1 MNYWIASIFTTIIVV
16 GVLAWVVYSRN
27 KFRPLNR
34 RFPIFA
40 LNLILWSISVILVM
54 ASNNIVYSVFFIKV
68 ASIFGAFLPSSFI
81 FFASGFEVPSDGK
94 EPEQLKKMQLLFFIS
109 ALIASLCVLH
119 PEFIEK
125 VIVREKI
132 LNNLPGPDVVYGWP
146 FFVFSGIIIFSMFF
160 GLRYLYRLMRK
171 KTGAEKVE
179 IQYIFFSIF
188 AGTIFAIGTVII
200 PPLFG
205 NTTYSRFGPFSSII
219 MCSIIAYAIARY
231 KIMNISVVVE
241 KMFVFGSLTTAL
253 IVIYLFLLL
262 FLNNFV
268 RVFSSSGSM
277 IPVIISSFIIA
288 VSFSPLKEFI
298 TNLARTK
305 IFHQQYNLDKITL
318 QMRFLTDRFSNLE
331 EGISAM
337 IEVLQKEIDLEK
349 EPVFIINTDDV
360 SIKRAFS
367 ILQRSKQWQVEFK
380 KECPILKLLESEPC
394 IHYKDELLRFA
405 SKPLMG
411 NAISEMNAYDSSVI
425 IPLVVRNKLM
435 GGVLLG
441 GKQGGLSFLELD
453 KKILDTFS
461 IYIGIFIETMQLTTN
476 LKESQMYQ
484 HFLLENL
491 PSGVIA
497 VNNQGSVIV
506 FNQAAEKISGIKK
519 KDVIG
524 GNFETVI
531 PESFRGLFAELLKQ
545 NIEIN
550 NKDLILSKNGNA
562 IPLRI
567 SGSRFYS
574 IDGSLLGAQVI
585 FSDISQLKMLQY
597 QAERNERLASLG
609 ILAGGIAHEIRNPLV
624 ALKTFS
630 QLLPERFADDKFR
643 SDYLKVVIPEIDRIN
658 HLIEQLLVFAKPRP
672 PRMEEF
678 DLISVIESTIL
689 LVSNQEKFRNINIQT
704 NFNSKGIKIR
714 ADSEKIKQA
723 LLNLL
728 FNAAEAID
736 KKGGVINIS
745 VSENEGKSIIEIMD
759 NGSGIS
765 SENINKIFDP
775 LFTTKPYGTG
785 LGLSIV
791 NEIIAQHNG
800 RIYIESQDGQG
811 TRVIIYLPLNTG
823 VFQ

>member
-1 MNYWIASIFTTIIVV
+1 
-16 GVLAWVVYSRN
+16 
-27 KFRPLNR
+27 
-34 RFPIFA
+34 
-40 LNLILWSISVILVM
+40 
-54 ASNNIVYSVFFIKV
+54 
-68 ASIFGAFLPSSFI
+68 
-81 FFASGFEVPSDGK
+81 
-94 EPEQLKKMQLLFFIS
+94 
-109 ALIASLCVLH
+109 
-119 PEFIEK
+119 
-125 VIVREKI
+125 
-132 LNNLPGPDVVYGWP
+132 
-146 FFVFSGIIIFSMFF
+146 
-160 GLRYLYRLMRK
+160 
-171 KTGAEKVE
+171 
-179 IQYIFFSIF
+179 
-188 AGTIFAIGTVII
+188 
-200 PPLFG
+200 
-205 NTTYSRFGPFSSII
+205 
-219 MCSIIAYAIARY
+219 
-231 KIMNISVVVE
+231 
-241 KMFVFGSLTTAL
+241 
-253 IVIYLFLLL
+253 
-262 FLNNFV
+262 
-268 RVFSSSGSM
+268 
-277 IPVIISSFIIA
+277 
-288 VSFSPLKEFI
+288 
-298 TNLARTK
+298 
-305 IFHQQYNLDKITL
+305 
-318 QMRFLTDRFSNLE
+318 
-331 EGISAM
+331 
-337 IEVLQKEIDLEK
+337 
-349 EPVFIINTDDV
+349 
-360 SIKRAFS
+360 
-367 ILQRSKQWQVEFK
+367 
-380 KECPILKLLESEPC
+380 
-394 IHYKDELLRFA
+394 
-405 SKPLMG
+405 
-411 NAISEMNAYDSSVI
+411 
-425 IPLVVRNKLM
+425 
-435 GGVLLG
+435 
-441 GKQGGLSFLELD
+441 
-453 KKILDTFS
+453 
-461 IYIGIFIETMQLTTN
+461 
-476 LKESQMYQ
+476 
-484 HFLLENL
+484 
-491 PSGVIA
+491 
-497 VNNQGSVIV
+497 
-506 FNQAAEKISGIKK
+506 GIKK

>member
-1 MNYWIASIFTTIIVV
+1 MF
-16 GVLAWVVYSRN
+16 
-27 KFRPLNR
+27 
-34 RFPIFA
+34 
-40 LNLILWSISVILVM
+40 LIR
-54 ASNNIVYSVFFIKV
+54 
-68 ASIFGAFLPSSFI
+68 
-81 FFASGFEVPSDGK
+81 
-94 EPEQLKKMQLLFFIS
+94 QQKKYQ
-109 ALIASLCVLH
+109 
-119 PEFIEK
+119 
-125 VIVREKI
+125 
-132 LNNLPGPDVVYGWP
+132 
-146 FFVFSGIIIFSMFF
+146 
-160 GLRYLYRLMRK
+160 
-171 KTGAEKVE
+171 
-179 IQYIFFSIF
+179 
-188 AGTIFAIGTVII
+188 
-200 PPLFG
+200 
-205 NTTYSRFGPFSSII
+205 
-219 MCSIIAYAIARY
+219 
-231 KIMNISVVVE
+231 
-241 KMFVFGSLTTAL
+241 
-253 IVIYLFLLL
+253 
-262 FLNNFV
+262 
-268 RVFSSSGSM
+268 
-277 IPVIISSFIIA
+277 
-288 VSFSPLKEFI
+288 
-298 TNLARTK
+298 
-305 IFHQQYNLDKITL
+305 
-318 QMRFLTDRFSNLE
+318 
-331 EGISAM
+331 
-337 IEVLQKEIDLEK
+337 
-349 EPVFIINTDDV
+349 
-360 SIKRAFS
+360 
-367 ILQRSKQWQVEFK
+367 
-380 KECPILKLLESEPC
+380 ES
-394 IHYKDELLRFA
+394 
-405 SKPLMG
+405 
-411 NAISEMNAYDSSVI
+411 
-425 IPLVVRNKLM
+425 
-435 GGVLLG
+435 
-441 GKQGGLSFLELD
+441 
-453 KKILDTFS
+453 
-461 IYIGIFIETMQLTTN
+461 
-476 LKESQMYQ
+476 
-484 HFLLENL
+484 
-491 PSGVIA
+491 
-497 VNNQGSVIV
+497 
-506 FNQAAEKISGIKK
+506 K